1 MAKGDKRTFT
11 IHDAR
16 HSDGCA
22 TKFANKDYTGVYV
35 SRSHG
40 AAASKAFTQLCG
52 VKDIKG
58 QCSLYISM
66 RETTQGSAK
75 KIFHYKVTRVKL
87 AKPVELAGR
96 KIEYMNK
103 IKKAKSMPACKQSR
117 KSSGRKASRSM
128 KASKGSKKS
137 KRSMKSM
144 LR

>member
-11 IHDAR
+11 VHDAR

-35 SRSHG
+35 SRSHM

-66 RETTQGSAK
+66 RETTQGSPK
-75 KIFHYKVTRVKL
+75 KVLTYKATRVKL
-87 AKPVELAGR
+87 KEPVELQGR
-96 KIEYMNK
+96 TIEFTNDVK
-103 IKKAKSMPACKQSR
+103 SAKSMPSCKTSSKSSGKKARRKSR
-117 KSSGRKASRSM
+117 KSRKSR
-128 KASKGSKKS
+128 K
-137 KRSMKSM
+137 
-144 LR
+144 